1 MKKINKSDIEPPE
14 LSSYRA
20 VKPEGDWDGLRKNI
34 QRYKAIKKQL
44 IQEQKGLCAYC
55 EIDLALADEQVQGA
69 DDFRVEHFHPKKPH
83 DPPPNH
89 ALDWKNLL
97 GVCLGGSQR
106 NVIDNRFTSSD
117 YSCDVPKSSHN
128 FEKVILNPLY
138 DVPAFPRLFK
148 YIEQGKDAGKI
159 EVDLKLCPP
168 HLQKKAQ
175 KTIEKLNLNATR
187 LKRFRASV
195 IKHFRKRFEKL
206 TRSGLSEDEALE
218 ELAEVYFD
226 INQHWPPFFTC
237 IRWYL
242 ADKAEERLKEIGYS
256 G

>member
-1 MKKINKSDIEPPE
+1 MKKINKSAIEPTQ
-14 LSSYRA
+14 LTSYRA
-20 VKPEGDWDGLRKNI
+20 VKPEANWDGLRKKI
-34 QRYKAIKKQL
+34 TRYKALKKQL
-44 IQEQKGLCAYC
+44 IQDQKGLCAYC
-55 EIDLALADEQVQGA
+55 EIDLALADKRDQGI
-69 DDFRVEHFHPKKPH
+69 DDFRVEHFHPKNPH
-83 DPPPNH
+83 KPPPNH
-89 ALDWKNLL
+89 ALEWKNLL

-106 NVIDNRFTSSD
+106 NVIENRFMHSD
-117 YSCDVPKSSHN
+117 YSCDVPKSN
-128 FEKVILNPLY
+128 NNWVKVILNPLY
-138 DVPAFPRLFK
+138 DVPAFPRLFQ

-175 KTIEKLNLNATR
+175 KTIDKLKLNATR
-187 LKRFRASV
+187 LKRFRATV
-195 IKHFRKRFEKL
+195 IKHFRSSFDKL

-226 INQHWPPFFTC
+226 LNQHWPPFFTC